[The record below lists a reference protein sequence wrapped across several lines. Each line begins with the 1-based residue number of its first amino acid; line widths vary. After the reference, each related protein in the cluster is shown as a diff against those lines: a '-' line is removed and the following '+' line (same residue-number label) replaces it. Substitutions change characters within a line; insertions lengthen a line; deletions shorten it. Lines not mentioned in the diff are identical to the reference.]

1 MGENSGVNEFKS
13 ALELQAD
20 AEATQSAVGY
30 SNPELVDKYM
40 ATIPIALTKKEVI
53 DAEREWVEIQVEKQ
67 KILAWAKAKLL
78 TKEDYQDIRGK
89 LFIKKSGVRR
99 LMSAFNIS
107 ITDVKILNIIERDW
121 ESAPS
126 DYVAQIGSKKEIIV
140 ITQARAVKKITLSKN
155 GITIDMIGQEMVATA
170 AYSSRE
176 AYEKKQPYKFHNVI
190 STSET
195 RCKSRAALDMLSGDV
210 SLEEIIF
217 DSSE

>member
-1 MGENSGVNEFKS
+1 MGENSEVNEFRS
-13 ALELQAD
+13 ALELKAEAD
-20 AEATQSAVGY
+20 AMQKEVKY

-40 ATIPIALTKKEVI
+40 VTIPIALTKKELVE
-53 DAEREWVEIQVEKQ
+53 AEREWVEIQVEKQ

-107 ITDVKILNIIERDW
+107 ITEVKILNIIERDW

-155 GITIDMIGQEMVATA
+155 GITVDMIGQEMVATA
-170 AYSSRE
+170 ACSSRE
-176 AYEKKQPYKFHNVI
+176 LYEKRQPYKFHNF
-190 STSET
+190 TAQSET
-195 RCKSRAALDMLSGDV
+195 RSKSRAALDMLSGDV
-210 SLEEIIF
+210 SLEEVTF
-217 DSSE
+217 DGQE